1 MHYNRYKE
9 ATVCDSEKARL
20 DELQEEVM
28 ERLEMLGVRLD
39 QTQEIK
45 NDRKED

>member
-9 ATVCDSEKARL
+9 AMVCDSEKARA
-20 DELQEEVM
+20 DERQKEVR

-39 QTQEIK
+39 QT
-45 NDRKED
+45 RK